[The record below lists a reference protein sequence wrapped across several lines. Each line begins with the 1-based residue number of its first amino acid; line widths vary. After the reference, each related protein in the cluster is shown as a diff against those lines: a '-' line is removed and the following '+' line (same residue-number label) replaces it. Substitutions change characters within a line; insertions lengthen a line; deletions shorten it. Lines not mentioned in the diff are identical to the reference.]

1 MQTSSRRYLSSKGVL
16 SQSPPRSVNRTRRF
30 VSGVASGYI
39 SIICN
44 IAYTAASVP
53 LALHY
58 LTKEEFGLWALAQ
71 QIAGYLLMLDL
82 GVSFSLNRLIADQ
95 KNQVGSATYRDWLK
109 NGAFA
114 FVALGLLMFALGGVF
129 CLLAPSLFSISSSLA
144 GDLTNILLI
153 LTVVSSVSF
162 STRIFAAP
170 LWAFQ
175 RMDAANLLASVSLV
189 VNFAALRLFFKMNF
203 GVYSLALAG
212 VFPCF
217 LIPFLTYVFCR
228 KNNYYPSPL
237 LGGSFR
243 KDYLKRLF
251 GFGKDVFEL
260 SIGSHVL
267 QASQVMILS
276 RVCGLETAALF
287 AIGTKL
293 YTLIS
298 QLIYKIIES
307 SAPGLTDIFTSGNI
321 QLFRTRLD
329 QLVSLTLFCGLVG
342 GLSFFF
348 LNYYFVGIWTQGV
361 FSWPQTNDVFLALML
376 IFTSFSKWLVGSF
389 GILADFR
396 SVRHLY
402 LVEAALFLVGAGFL
416 APFFEIKGVLF
427 AAFVCHV
434 TVTIPFSFFAFG
446 KATGLSKVFRPF
458 AIATF
463 LLCLFMFIQLSNL
476 TFSDSSF
483 RFLLL
488 SFSFVTF
495 LGLGVFFVL
504 PREFARKAW
513 PQFDSLK
520 NLF

>member
-1 MQTSSRRYLSSKGVL
+1 M
-16 SQSPPRSVNRTRRF
+16 NRTRRF

-44 IAYTAASVP
+44 IAYTAGSVP

-95 KNQVGSATYRDWLK
+95 KNQVGSAAYRDWLK

-114 FVALGLLMFALGGVF
+114 FVALGLLMFALGGIF

-153 LTVVSSVSF
+153 LTVVNSVSF

-175 RMDAANLLASVSLV
+175 RMDAANLLASISLV
-189 VNFAALRLFFKMNF
+189 VNFAALWLFFKMGL

-228 KNNYYPSPL
+228 KNNYYPLPI

-243 KDYLKRLF
+243 KDYLRRLF

-307 SAPGLTDIFTSGNI
+307 SAPGLTEIFTSGNA
-321 QLFRTRLD
+321 QLFRVRLD
-329 QLVSLTLFCGLVG
+329 QLVSLTVFFGFVG
-342 GLSFFF
+342 ALSFFF
-348 LNYYFVGIWTQGV
+348 LNHYFVGIWTQGV
-361 FSWPQTNDVFLALML
+361 FSWPQTNDAFLALMI

-402 LVEAALFLVGAGFL
+402 LIEAAFFLVFAGFL
-416 APFFEIKGVLF
+416 APIFEIKGVLF
-427 AAFVCHV
+427 AAFICHALI
-434 TVTIPFSFFAFG
+434 TIPFSFFAFS
-446 KATGLSKVFRPF
+446 KATGLSKVLRPF
-458 AIATF
+458 AITTT
-463 LLCLFMFIQLSNL
+463 LLCLFMLFQLSIF
-476 TFSDSSF
+476 TFLDSSQ
-483 RFLLL
+483 RLLL
-488 SFSFVTF
+488 LFFIFVTF

-504 PREFARKAW
+504 PREFARQAW
-513 PQFDSLK
+513 FRLRSV
-520 NLF
+520 

>member
-1 MQTSSRRYLSSKGVL
+1 M
-16 SQSPPRSVNRTRRF
+16 NRTRRF
-30 VSGVASGYI
+30 LSGVASGYI

-95 KNQVGSATYRDWLK
+95 KNQVGSAAYRDWLK

-114 FVALGLLMFALGGVF
+114 FVALGLLMFTLGGIF

-153 LTVVSSVSF
+153 LTVVSSISF

-189 VNFAALRLFFKMNF
+189 VNFSALWLFFKMDF

-228 KNNYYPSPL
+228 KNNFYPLPI

-243 KDYLKRLF
+243 KDYLRRLF

-267 QASQVMILS
+267 QASQIMILS
-276 RVCGLETAALF
+276 RICGLETAALF

-307 SAPGLTDIFTSGNI
+307 SAPGLTEIFTSGNA
-321 QLFRTRLD
+321 QLFRVRLD
-329 QLVSLTLFCGLVG
+329 QLVSLTLFSGFVG
-342 GLSFFF
+342 ALCFFF
-348 LNYYFVGIWTQGV
+348 LNHYFVGLWTQGV
-361 FSWPQTNDVFLALML
+361 FTWPQTNDVFLALMIL
-376 IFTSFSKWLVGSF
+376 FISFSKWLVGTF

-402 LVEAALFLVGAGFL
+402 LIEAALFLVAAGCL
-416 APFFEIKGVLF
+416 APFFKIKGVLF
-427 AAFVCHV
+427 AAFICHALI
-434 TVTIPFSFFAFG
+434 TIPVSFFAFS
-446 KATGLSKVFRPF
+446 KATGLSKVLRPF
-458 AIATF
+458 AITTT
-463 LLCLFMFIQLSNL
+463 LLCLFMFIQLSHL
-476 TFSDSSF
+476 TFLDNSQ

-488 SFSFVTF
+488 CFFFVTF

-504 PREFARKAW
+504 PREFAQQAW
-513 PQFDSLK
+513 TRIRSV
-520 NLF
+520 